1 MLKSAL
7 DANPALVL
15 ALFPL
20 SQWPMVKQWSAKVI
34 ALIAVHALVHAPSKQ
49 LLSNGVIHLFDSLL
63 FQLMEQRTGKAGDYP
78 RLSFFLS
85 DFLTKIECS

>member
-34 ALIAVHALVHAPSKQ
+34 ALIAVHALVLAPQKQ
-49 LLSNGVIHLFDSLL
+49 LLSN
-63 FQLMEQRTGKAGDYP
+63 
-78 RLSFFLS
+78 
-85 DFLTKIECS
+85 